1 MPEAKLGFMNQ
12 VILLGFVGKNAR
24 TFEMDNGGLMVI
36 FDMATRDE
44 LIGKNAVEWHT
55 VKVFDPRLVSYASK
69 IEAGARVLVIGRLRR
84 SMNKALGKASK
95 NVMVLAEKLI
105 TLGLTPDQHNR
116 AYDESGAN
124 VAKREHDGTL
134 PRQLKKARNQAR
146 SFYDV
151 RDVLRS
157 DVNEVLPDG
166 TSVPID
172 DSPASREA
180 SIFAINTGLV
190 VSEWDKEL
198 CAPSEFAVDADT
210 NDDADVATGA
220 EQKREWP
227 KKPPKAS
234 KGKDKGKA
242 KAKATGGKGKNPAVK
257 GKGKV
262 KAGAV
267 AG

>member
-12 VILLGFVGKNAR
+12 VILLGFVGKDAR
-24 TFEMDNGGLMVI
+24 TFEMENGSLMVV

-69 IEAGARVLVIGRLRR
+69 IESGARVLVIGRLRR

-95 NVMVLAEKLI
+95 NVMVLAERLI

-116 AYDESGAN
+116 AYDTSGAN
-124 VAKREHDGTL
+124 IAKREKDGTL
-134 PRQLKKARNQAR
+134 PRQIKRAANRAQAR
-146 SFYDV
+146 PLFDM
-151 RDVLRS
+151 REVLGS
-157 DVNEVLPDG
+157 GVNEVLPDG

-180 SIFAINTGLV
+180 SIFAINTGLMA
-190 VSEWDKEL
+190 SEWDNEL
-198 CAPSEFAVDADT
+198 STPSEFAVDADT

-220 EQKREWP
+220 EQKQERP
-227 KKPPKAS
+227 PRPAKKTTGKAGAL
-234 KGKDKGKA
+234 KGK
-242 KAKATGGKGKNPAVK
+242 TGK
-257 GKGKV
+257 GKGKGKGNAKG
-262 KAGAV
+262 KAAKPRK
-267 AG
+267 AD